1 MIAKSV
7 VFLVRLYQYLVSP
20 LLGSNC
26 RFHPS
31 CSAYTIEAL
40 QKHGCLYGGLLSA
53 KRICKC
59 QPFHSGGFDPVPDQ
73 CVNKPPRQNPEP
85 N

>member
-1 MIAKSV
+1 MIAKAM
-7 VFLVRLYQYLVSP
+7 VFFVKLYQYLVSP

-40 QKHGCLYGGLLSA
+40 QKHGCLSGGLLSV

-59 QPFHSGGFDPVPDQ
+59 QPFHLGGLDPVPDT
-73 CVNKPPRQNPEP
+73 CLKKSPRQNPEP